1 MKSYQADVCGQAIG
15 VLEAGQGP
23 PLVFVHGLPGQ
34 ALDFAPALDRLSSDW
49 RCIAIDR
56 AGYGTSLPIQDNR
69 KANVG
74 CNVTLLIEL
83 LDTLELPAAHLVG
96 WSYGGDIAISAAAA
110 HPERI
115 SSLVLVGAAGPSFRW
130 PTGLADRILFRTPL
144 GSSLVNVVRRL
155 GSGAMKP
162 MLDDAYGAEAPS
174 ALLDQFVELLDNPRT
189 VSRWLEEGRV
199 WDPAS
204 CPAKA
209 VRCPTIVIH
218 GERDT
223 RVPISVARTN
233 AELIPDARTHCLPEA
248 GHWPFHSHP
257 DEFAGLVHEFL
268 SSLATT

>member
-1 MKSYQADVCGQAIG
+1 MKSYQINVCGQAIEL
-15 VLEAGQGP
+15 LEAGHGP

-34 ALDFAPALDRLSSDW
+34 AQDFAPALQRLSSDW
-49 RCIAIDR
+49 RCIAFDR
-56 AGYGTSLPIQDNR
+56 AGYSASLPIQDNR
-69 KANVG
+69 KADVG
-74 CNVTLLIEL
+74 CNVTLLVEL

-115 SSLVLVGAAGPSFRW
+115 SSLVLVGATGPSFRW
-130 PTGLADRILFRTPL
+130 PAGLADRILFRTPL

-155 GSGAMKP
+155 GSGVMKP
-162 MLDDAYGAEAPS
+162 ILDDAYGAEAPS
-174 ALLDQFVELLDNPRT
+174 ALLDQFVELLDNPQS

-204 CPAKA
+204 CPAEA
-209 VRCPTIVIH
+209 VRCPTVVIH
-218 GERDT
+218 GESDT

-233 AELIPDARTHCLPEA
+233 AELIPDAQTHYLPDA

-257 DEFAGLVHEFL
+257 DAFADLVDRFL
-268 SSLATT
+268 RSLDKK